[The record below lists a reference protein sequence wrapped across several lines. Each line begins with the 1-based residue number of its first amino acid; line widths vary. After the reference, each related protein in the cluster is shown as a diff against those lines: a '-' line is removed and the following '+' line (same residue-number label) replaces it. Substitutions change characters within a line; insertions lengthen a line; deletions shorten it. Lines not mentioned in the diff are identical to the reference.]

1 MRILMAASEMVPFA
15 KSGGLGDVLGAL
27 PPALSR
33 LGHEVKV
40 FIPHYASI
48 DTSAFDFQPVDLDL
62 QVEVAGK
69 SMPMKVSQYLEPK
82 SGMEVYLL
90 GNATLFERPDL
101 YVDPATGKDFVDN
114 DERFI
119 FFCRGGL
126 ELCRKIGFWPDV
138 VHAHDWQAGLLPI
151 YLKTLY
157 SEDSYFAGVKSV
169 LTIHNLAYQG
179 TFPAESFPKLNL
191 PPEMFYA
198 TSPFE
203 FYGQLNLLKAS
214 IVYADKI
221 TAVSE
226 RYAREIRSSSE
237 LGCGLEGVLTERKD
251 DLVGILNGV
260 DYTIW
265 SPSRDKNIP
274 FKYHRANLSGKKMNK
289 VDLLNES
296 SLPIRDKTPL
306 IGVISRLVDQKGFDL
321 VAEAAERILAMDIQ
335 MIVLG
340 TGDEKYHS
348 LFSELEQKYPDKI
361 KAYLTFDDAL
371 AHRIEAASDIFLMPS
386 RFEPCGLNQM
396 YSLKYGTVPL
406 VREVG
411 GLADTVVDFDPTT
424 GEGTGFVFK
433 EYTADALVS
442 TLERAVATYSRRRV
456 WTKIMKSAMLQDF
469 SWRRSAERYADL
481 YAGLIG
487 SRG

>member
-1 MRILMAASEMVPFA
+1 
-15 KSGGLGDVLGAL
+15 
-27 PPALSR
+27 
-33 LGHEVKV
+33 
-40 FIPHYASI
+40 
-48 DTSAFDFQPVDLDL
+48 
-62 QVEVAGK
+62 
-69 SMPMKVSQYLEPK
+69 
-82 SGMEVYLL
+82 
-90 GNATLFERPDL
+90 
-101 YVDPATGKDFVDN
+101 
-114 DERFI
+114 
-119 FFCRGGL
+119 
-126 ELCRKIGFWPDV
+126 
-138 VHAHDWQAGLLPI
+138 
-151 YLKTLY
+151 
-157 SEDSYFAGVKSV
+157 
-169 LTIHNLAYQG
+169 
-179 TFPAESFPKLNL
+179 
-191 PPEMFYA
+191 
-198 TSPFE
+198 
-203 FYGQLNLLKAS
+203 
-214 IVYADKI
+214 
-221 TAVSE
+221 
-226 RYAREIRSSSE
+226 
-237 LGCGLEGVLTERKD
+237 
-251 DLVGILNGV
+251 
-260 DYTIW
+260 
-265 SPSRDKNIP
+265 
-274 FKYHRANLSGKKMNK
+274 MNK

-348 LFSELEQKYPDKI
+348 LFAELEQRYSDKI

-411 GLADTVVDFDPTT
+411 GLADTVVDFDPVS

-456 WTKIMKSAMLQDF
+456 WTKIMKSAMLRDF
-469 SWRRSAERYADL
+469 SWPRSAERYADL
-481 YAGLIG
+481 YAELIG